1 MFLDVVESVNCLA
14 NANGMVLQSEIVG
27 AVKMRVFLT
36 GMPELR
42 LGIND
47 KIMFETSNRSGK
59 VQD

>member
-1 MFLDVVESVNCLA
+1 MFACYDLPQ
-14 NANGMVLQSEIVG
+14 VLNSEIVG